1 MKTKIK
7 EKRMTETERK
17 QRNDQLPITIRNTVF
32 TIRNGAIS
40 YALSIHILVT
50 AQYIC
55 QLVSQMN
62 IETD

>member
-1 MKTKIK
+1 
-7 EKRMTETERK
+7 MTETERK